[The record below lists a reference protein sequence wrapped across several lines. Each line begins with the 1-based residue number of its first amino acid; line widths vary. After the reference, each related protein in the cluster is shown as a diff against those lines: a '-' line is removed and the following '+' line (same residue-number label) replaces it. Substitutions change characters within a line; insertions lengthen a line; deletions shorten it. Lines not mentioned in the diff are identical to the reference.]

1 MTTLHDDLT
10 DVHPRRARIQ
20 ILAALL
26 ITVPAIAVRLAH
38 PDIPHPL
45 EALIFGLAI
54 VGAAFLLSWAAE
66 VAQLDISAG
75 LAIAILA
82 LIAVLPEY
90 AVDFVFASKGG
101 QSFAQT
107 GTACLPIDGGTE
119 SPCSLALAN
128 MTGANRL
135 LIGIGWTMVVFI
147 AFYRLRSKGML
158 PKTGRW
164 EGVRLDREHSIEIA
178 FLAVATIYSLTLPL
192 KHSITLIDA
201 AILVSIFVL
210 YTIRVSRAPAEE
222 PHLVGPARYLGTFS
236 TVGRRTALIGG
247 AVYAAAVIL
256 LVAERFAEALVA
268 SGEALGVSE
277 FLLVQWVAPLAS
289 EAPELLVAGL
299 YAWRLNTSAGLGTL
313 VSSKVN
319 QWTLLVGTLPIV
331 FAISSGTL
339 HGLPLD
345 TVQREELFLTAA
357 QSFFAVAILSS
368 LTMSLREAGVLF
380 SLFWMQFLLGALVP
394 ESLHGVERISVGILY
409 LVLGARV
416 LLTDRGRLRGLFHDG
431 FRASYDELSAERSAD
446 ERARV
451 VEDPRPQREPQ

>member
-1 MTTLHDDLT
+1 VTTLRDDLI
-10 DVHPRRARIQ
+10 DVHPAKARVAIAAAVL
-20 ILAALL
+20 ITLPALIVRFTHPDLPHPVEAAL
-26 ITVPAIAVRLAH
+26 
-38 PDIPHPL
+38 
-45 EALIFGLAI
+45 FGMAI
-54 VGAAFLLSWAAE
+54 VGAAFLLSWGAE

-107 GTACLPIDGGTE
+107 GEACLPLDGGTE

-147 AFYRLRSKGML
+147 AFYRLRSKGKL
-158 PKTGRW
+158 PATGRW

-178 FLAVATIYSLTLPL
+178 FLAIATIYSLTLPL
-192 KHSITLIDA
+192 KTSITLFDSA
-201 AILVSIFVL
+201 VLVTIFIL

-222 PHLVGPARYLGTFS
+222 PHLVGPARYLGTLS
-236 TVGRRTALIGG
+236 TARRRTSIIAI
-247 AVYAAAVIL
+247 AVFAATVIL

-268 SGEALGVSE
+268 SGESLGISE

-299 YAWRLNTSAGLGTL
+299 YAWRLNTSSGLGTL

-331 FAISSGTL
+331 FAFAAGGL
-339 HGLPLD
+339 YGLPID
-345 TVQREELFLTAA
+345 SVQREELFLTAA
-357 QSFFAVAILSS
+357 QSFFAVAVISN
-368 LTMSLREAGVLF
+368 LTMSLREAWFLF
-380 SLFWMQFLLGALVP
+380 AMFWIQFILGGLVP
-394 ESLHGVERISVGILY
+394 ESLHGIERIGVGVVYMILGS
-409 LVLGARV
+409 LVLVR
-416 LLTDRGRLRGLFHDG
+416 DRGRLRGLFHDG
-431 FRASYDELSAERSAD
+431 LRASYDEMSAERAAD
-446 ERARV
+446 AEGRPRAT
-451 VEDPRPQREPQ
+451 DPSG